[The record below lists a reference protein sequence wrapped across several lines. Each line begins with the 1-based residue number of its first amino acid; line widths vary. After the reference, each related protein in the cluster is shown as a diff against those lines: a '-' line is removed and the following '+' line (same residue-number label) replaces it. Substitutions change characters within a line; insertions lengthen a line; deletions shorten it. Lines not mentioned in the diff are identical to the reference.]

1 LRWGIVRVFSFR
13 YRFRMSRA
21 LALTLLL
28 GGIAASVT
36 MYVLGADGK
45 LTELRDFFLAP
56 LPIALI
62 GLISLLKQ

>member
-1 LRWGIVRVFSFR
+1 MRWGIVSVPLFR

-36 MYVLGADGK
+36 MYVLGADGN
-45 LTELRDFFLAP
+45 LTELRDFCLAP

-62 GLISLLKQ
+62 GLISLCKR